1 MKIRKEIRIG
11 IIGIIALTMLFF
23 GLNFLKGI
31 NMFKPVNHF
40 YVAFDDVA
48 GITLSS
54 PVFANGYQIGTV
66 RDISFDYKK
75 MDRVFVEV
83 KTEKKMNIP
92 KGSYAELVTE
102 MLGTVKMNVLLKA
115 NDTNEFYAPGDT
127 IPGKA
132 NKGLTALASEEL
144 LPRLQTTMNKVDS
157 LLNNLNVLLSNP
169 SITTTLKNT
178 QQITANLDIT
188 TRKLNSL
195 MNKDIPDI
203 TNRLSTISDNFAV
216 ISNNLKD
223 VDYAQTIQ
231 KVDSTLSNVQLLT
244 SKLTRKDNSL
254 GMLLN
259 DDGFYKNLNATSA
272 NAAALL
278 QDLKSHPKRYVH
290 FSIFGKKDKKE
301 EIIK

>member
-102 MLGTVKMNVLLKA
+102 MLGTVK
-115 NDTNEFYAPGDT
+115 D
-127 IPGKA
+127 
-132 NKGLTALASEEL
+132 
-144 LPRLQTTMNKVDS
+144 
-157 LLNNLNVLLSNP
+157 
-169 SITTTLKNT
+169 
-178 QQITANLDIT
+178 
-188 TRKLNSL
+188 
-195 MNKDIPDI
+195 
-203 TNRLSTISDNFAV
+203 
-216 ISNNLKD
+216 
-223 VDYAQTIQ
+223 
-231 KVDSTLSNVQLLT
+231 
-244 SKLTRKDNSL
+244 
-254 GMLLN
+254 
-259 DDGFYKNLNATSA
+259 
-272 NAAALL
+272 
-278 QDLKSHPKRYVH
+278 
-290 FSIFGKKDKKE
+290 
-301 EIIK
+301 